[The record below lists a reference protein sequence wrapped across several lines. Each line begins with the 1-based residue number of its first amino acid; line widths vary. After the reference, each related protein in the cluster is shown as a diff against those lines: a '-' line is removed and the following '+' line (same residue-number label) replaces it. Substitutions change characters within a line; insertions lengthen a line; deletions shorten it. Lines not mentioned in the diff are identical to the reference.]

1 MTSINVLFAAG
12 AQICV
17 LAATYMAFLIIS
29 MTHQT
34 HTCPFDLAWIV
45 ALVGLFS
52 LLPHAV
58 GLQKGL
64 MVQGRCFMLN
74 VMCAAVMITFSGA
87 LVYAAFDCNHR
98 AVHMLRGFAI
108 ASVVV
113 HLYAIFLFATVG
125 GITWSASRKTIQV
138 EDA

>member
-1 MTSINVLFAAG
+1 MTSINVPFAIG

-29 MTHQT
+29 MT

-64 MVQGRCFMLN
+64 MVQGRCFMIN
-74 VMCAAVMITFSGA
+74 VTCAAVMITFSGA
-87 LVYAAFDCNHR
+87 LVYAAFNCNHR
-98 AVHMLRGFAI
+98 GVHMLRGFAI

-113 HLYAIFLFATVG
+113 HLYAIFLFATVC
-125 GITWSASRKTIQV
+125 GITWSASRKTIQL